1 LRFGK
6 CLCAGKTSDEAVT
19 SYSGSGVLSKIAA
32 GSQFQHLLTEALA
45 RQVTRCARPGAPP
58 GNDAARPLALRLEGR
73 HGRLDEVGSHAALL
87 EVVPD
92 CRVSIPPP
100 CERFGPILG
109 EPRVVDEPGGAQGCE
124 RLFRRARADG
134 PLLQAQPELPGREVA
149 CP

>member
-1 LRFGK
+1 M
-6 CLCAGKTSDEAVT
+6 
-19 SYSGSGVLSKIAA
+19 SKIAA
-32 GSQFQHLLTEALA
+32 GSPFQHLLTEALA
-45 RQVTRCARPGAPP
+45 GQVTRCGRPGAPS

-73 HGRLDEVGSHAALL
+73 HGRFDEVGSHAALL

-92 CRVSIPPP
+92 CRVSVAPP

-124 RLFRRARADG
+124 RLFRCARADSP
-134 PLLQAQPELPGREVA
+134 PLQSQRELSGREVA